1 MSVPDPLGI
10 RLRSRIRGR
19 ERWEVKALYK
29 KPGVAQE
36 LEKALLQ
43 QAGILHVKANPVS
56 SRVLV
61 IYSREIPD
69 PQIEGLIRNILREL
83 SFRRI
88 SEGTEDNTTSA
99 SALSRVLKASLPPK
113 SQLSAPPFLTAV
125 GHSLHLLQGLS
136 FVSIVNTARGE
147 GPDFLGAFGLVTRKA
162 RLLGMCLISLL
173 LTGADLTLQ
182 YYRRRA
188 WHRLGQTT
196 QHNLRNDLITR
207 VEAQDIEFFDRYGT
221 GALINLINKDTAR
234 IGEFTEQ
241 AGDLAIEKA
250 LTIIVSGT
258 FLFMASPGLA
268 LLAFL
273 PLPFIFLTSRLFG
286 GEIAERY
293 SRLGETSNRFHQ
305 MLENNLMGIAD
316 VKSFTAERQEAR
328 RLNECDA
335 RAAQDSQAVEAV
347 TLLQTQIINGLFS
360 TGFLLTAA
368 YGGVLVTAGAITLSS
383 FIRLVY
389 WFPQLL
395 RALTGVEQITRLY
408 YTASDAAQRLT
419 TVMDSHPRIY
429 SGPVRLPASGVRGEL
444 IFENVSFGYH
454 PSTPVLE
461 NVSFHLRPGQVL
473 GIVGPTGSGKSTLLR
488 LLLRFFDAD
497 AGRILLDG
505 EDIKELNLRRLRS
518 AISVVSQD
526 VYLFQGSLRENVS
539 FGQSQAA
546 EKQIIEA
553 LRDAGALDLLTSL
566 PGGLEAAVGERGQ
579 RLSGGERQRVAIAR
593 SLLKLFRGASILA
606 LDEATSHLDNET
618 ESALKR
624 SLRKA
629 ASGKGVIMIAHRL
642 STIRS
647 ADWILVLERGKV
659 TEEGTHDE
667 LLARGGLYT
676 SLWQLQHED
685 PFGGLEVRI
694 NR

>member
-1 MSVPDPLGI
+1 MTLPDPLGM

-19 ERWEVKALYK
+19 ERWEVKALYQ
-29 KPGVAQE
+29 KPGLAQE
-36 LEKALLQ
+36 LEKALRQ
-43 QAGILHVKANPVS
+43 HSGILDVTANSVS

-61 IYSREIPD
+61 IYSPETLNLH
-69 PQIEGLIRNILREL
+69 IEALIRNSLREL
-83 SFRRI
+83 SFRQV
-88 SEGTEDNTTSA
+88 SGNSDATTA
-99 SALSRVLKASLPPK
+99 SDLSRILKTSLPPK
-113 SQLSAPPFLTAV
+113 SQLVAPPFLSALSQT
-125 GHSLHLLQGLS
+125 LHLLQGLS

-147 GPDFLGAFGLVTRKA
+147 GPGFLGVFGLVTRKS
-162 RLLGMCLISLL
+162 RLLGMTVISLL
-173 LTGADLTLQ
+173 LTGADLVFQ
-182 YYRRRA
+182 YYRKKS
-188 WHRLGQTT
+188 WHSLSQTT
-196 QHNLRNDLITR
+196 QHNLRNELIAR
-207 VEAQDIEFFDRYGT
+207 IEAQDIEFFDRYGT

-241 AGDLAIEKA
+241 AGDLIIEKG
-250 LTIIVSGT
+250 LTIIVSGS
-258 FLFMASPGLA
+258 FLIAASPTLA

-286 GEIAERY
+286 EEISERY
-293 SRLGETSNRFHQ
+293 SRLGDSSDRFSQ

-316 VKSFTAERQEAR
+316 VKSFTAEQQEAR
-328 RLNECDA
+328 RLSERDA
-335 RAAQDSQAVEAV
+335 RSAQYSQDAEAV
-347 TLLQTQIINGLFS
+347 TSLQTQIISGLFS
-360 TGFLLTAA
+360 TGFLLTAG
-368 YGGVLVTAGAITLSS
+368 YGGVMAANGTLPISS

-395 RALTGVEQITRLY
+395 RALTGIEQIMRLY
-408 YTASDAAQRLT
+408 YTANDAAQRLT
-419 TVMDSHPRIY
+419 KVMDSHPRIY
-429 SGPVRLPASGVRGEL
+429 SGPVRLPERSVRGEV

-454 PSTPVLE
+454 PSAQVLE
-461 NVSFHLRPGQVL
+461 NVSFHLRPGQTL

-488 LLLRFFDAD
+488 LLLRFFDVD
-497 AGRILLDG
+497 SGRILLDG
-505 EDIKELNLRRLRS
+505 QDIKELNLQQLRA

-546 EKQIIEA
+546 EKQVVEA
-553 LRDAGALDLLTSL
+553 LRVAGALELVTSL

-593 SLLKLFRGASILA
+593 SLLKLFSGASILA

-618 ESALKR
+618 ESAVKR

-667 LLARGGLYT
+667 LLARSGLYA
-676 SLWQLQHED
+676 SLWQLQNED
-685 PFGGLEVRI
+685 PLGGLEVRI
-694 NR
+694 SR